1 MPIIM
6 NMGIRTLR
14 PQIPSGPEDRATG
27 SQMTTA
33 LVHTVPKA
41 DRACNGY
48 IPGVVHL
55 TYLVQHARNRQNL
68 ISVLDSNIGSPL

>member
-1 MPIIM
+1 MWASGTSGRGFPQALKIE
-6 NMGIRTLR
+6 LR
-14 PQIPSGPEDRATG
+14 PG

-33 LVHTVPKA
+33 LVHTVPKE

-55 TYLVQHARNRQNL
+55 TYLVQHARHRQNL
-68 ISVLDSNIGSPL
+68 ISVLDSNVGSPL

>member
-33 LVHTVPKA
+33 LVPMFTQYRKETG
-41 DRACNGY
+41 RAAGTF
-48 IPGVVHL
+48 PWWF
-55 TYLVQHARNRQNL
+55 T
-68 ISVLDSNIGSPL
+68 